1 MYLENASMLF
11 LKLSANGYG
20 MRLLTLFQMTMGQ
33 YDPERTDLSAIA
45 RISGLGLPNF
55 MTLFLFILC
64 KSTQGHF
71 DIRFQKS

>member
-1 MYLENASMLF
+1 MTQDFQFTHFTAI
-11 LKLSANGYG
+11 
-20 MRLLTLFQMTMGQ
+20 LTLFQMTMGQ

>member
-1 MYLENASMLF
+1 MNKLRAEIQTLPAENA
-11 LKLSANGYG
+11 LKPKN
-20 MRLLTLFQMTMGQ
+20 LTLFQMTMGQ